1 MKAYWTETILGG
13 EAGNEERILKGI
25 PWAESRVCTK

>member
-13 EAGNEERILKGI
+13 EGGNEERILKGI